1 MKHKILFV
9 DDNQNLLSGIKAML
23 RSRRKEWACR
33 FASNGEDAVKLIQ
46 QESFD
51 AVVSEIHMPG
61 MSGIDFLKIV
71 EKLQPATIRII
82 LSGYSEVQT
91 ILKSTTCAHQ
101 FISKPCR
108 SKTLIETIQRLT
120 KLRHILNNNE
130 ISTMVA
136 RLNSLPAIPDLYLKI
151 CAELE
156 KADPSLDRVG
166 KFVEKDPG
174 VSATILKVVN
184 SAFFGF
190 YSTISSPSH
199 AVTLLGTEAVKGLV
213 LGVHLLNE
221 IDLSSLAGYSVD
233 KLWTHSLQTGDF
245 AKTIAKLES
254 TDKTFIGACYVAG
267 ILHDVGKLIFVTNMD
282 SIYKPVLIEVRKMGG
297 PISLSE
303 SNKLGVNH
311 AAIGAYLLGLWGFH
325 EDIVSGISDHHTPE
339 ESGEGL
345 TVALV
350 VHAAN
355 TLQHELSS
363 PDSNFVFSPIN
374 LELLEKQGFSE
385 RLPEWLEACGKCINK
400 TD

>member
-9 DDNQNLLSGIKAML
+9 DDNQNMLRGIKAML
-23 RSRRKEWACR
+23 HSRRKEWACR
-33 FASNGEDAVKLIQ
+33 FASNGEDAVELIQ

-51 AVVSEIHMPG
+51 AVVSDIRMPG
-61 MSGIDFLKIV
+61 MNGIDFLKIV
-71 EKLQPATIRII
+71 EKIQPATIRII
-82 LSGYSEVQT
+82 LSGYTEIQT
-91 ILKSTTCAHQ
+91 LLKSTTCAHQ
-101 FISKPCR
+101 FISKPCS
-108 SKTLIETIQRLT
+108 SKTLIDTIQRLI

-151 CAELE
+151 CTELE
-156 KADPSLDRVG
+156 KEEPSLDRVG

-190 YSTISSPSH
+190 YNTISSPSH

-213 LGVHLLNE
+213 LGVHLLDK

-245 AKTIAKLES
+245 AKAIATLET
-254 TDKTFIGACYVAG
+254 TDKTFISSCYVAG
-267 ILHDVGKLIFVTNMD
+267 ILHDVGKLIFVTNMEN
-282 SIYKPVLIEVRKMGG
+282 IYKPVLLEVRKMGG
-297 PISLSE
+297 PINLNE
-303 SNKLGVNH
+303 KDKLGVSH

-325 EDIVSGISDHHTPE
+325 ENIVSGVFDHHTPE
-339 ESGEGL
+339 NSEDGL

-355 TLQHELSS
+355 TLQHELYY
-363 PDSNFVFSPIN
+363 PDSNFIFSPIN
-374 LELLEKQGFSE
+374 LEWLEAQSLME
-385 RLPEWLEACGKCINK
+385 RLPEWVAACTKFININ
-400 TD
+400 